1 MTTWYTYLCLLHLT
15 GQPQTTEEERRGSLE
30 QRPGYRQQQGENNDN
45 HYCIYVRMYRSYM
58 TMVVVVLRLPQRPA
72 AQPHNLYTVHSTE
85 CFSRTQGART
95 NTGARWA
102 ANGGESRPWLSPAS
116 MLQLILHSAIRTF
129 IPPSRATL
137 FAFCSEAI
145 QPASSLNKSDSP
157 PAHHLVPSNA
167 QVPRCSA
174 AHVHRPVACH
184 VGTTLGTCN

>member
-1 MTTWYTYLCLLHLT
+1 MTTWYTYVCLLHLT

-30 QRPGYRQQQGENNDN
+30 QRPGYRQQQGEN
-45 HYCIYVRMYRSYM
+45 MYRSYM
-58 TMVVVVLRLPQRPA
+58 AMVVVVLRLPQRPA
-72 AQPHNLYTVHSTE
+72 AQPHNLHSFDSTQYAVL
-85 CFSRTQGART
+85 SRTQGART

-116 MLQLILHSAIRTF
+116 MLHLILHSAIRTF

-167 QVPRCSA
+167 QVPRCPA
-174 AHVHRPVACH
+174 AHVHRPV
-184 VGTTLGTCN
+184 VQR